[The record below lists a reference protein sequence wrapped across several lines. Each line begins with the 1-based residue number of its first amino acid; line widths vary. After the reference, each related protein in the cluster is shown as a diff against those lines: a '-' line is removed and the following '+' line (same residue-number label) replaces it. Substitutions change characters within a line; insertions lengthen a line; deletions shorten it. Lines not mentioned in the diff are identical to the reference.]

1 MNDTKNN
8 NTTNARRNFLQH
20 SVAGLAGGVA
30 AAAAGGFVK
39 PQEAYAQ
46 AARDSLLRKVLNR
59 GHLIVGTGSTTPPW
73 HYEDEN
79 GVLTGMDVDMGRIL
93 ALGLFQDADKIEFV
107 RQAPDA
113 RIPNI
118 ITNKVDVVIQFM
130 TVSPERAQV
139 VAFSRP
145 YWLEG
150 ISMLTRKDGRFKT
163 YEELAAGGSDVR
175 VSILQNVYAEQFV
188 HNALPQAQVLML
200 DQQAN
205 VIQALAAGRADAAM
219 IGLSQVGWAVSNNP
233 DRYLASGYSDRPQ
246 YFSAAVRQDDPDWL
260 HFIDTVFNIAM
271 FGHEYK
277 KYAEP
282 YKKYFGEYPP
292 VPQAGMPSF

>member
-1 MNDTKNN
+1 MNE
-8 NTTNARRNFLQH
+8 TTTQRRNFLR
-20 SVAGLAGGVA
+20 SGAAGLAGGAVA
-30 AAAAGGFVK
+30 IAAGGLAD
-39 PQEAYAQ
+39 PRAAYAQ
-46 AARDSLLRKVLNR
+46 SADGSLLRKVIDR

-79 GVLTGMDVDMGRIL
+79 GKLTGMDTDMGRIL
-93 ALGLFQDADKIEFV
+93 ALGLFQDAEKIEFV

-118 ITNKVDVVIQFM
+118 VTGKVDVVIQFM

-150 ISMLTRKDGRFKT
+150 ISMLTSKDGRFKS
-163 YEELAAGGSDVR
+163 YDDLRKGGSEAR

-188 HNALPQAQVLML
+188 HAALPEAQVLML

-205 VIQALAAGRADAAM
+205 VIQALAAGRSDAAM
-219 IGLSQVGWAVSNNP
+219 IGLSQVQWAVRNNP
-233 DRYLASGYSDRPQ
+233 DRYVASGYSDRPQ
-246 YFSAAVRQDDPDWL
+246 YFSAAVRQGDPDWL
-260 HFIDTVFNIAM
+260 HFIDTVLNVAM
-271 FGHEYK
+271 FGHEYA

-292 VPQAGMPSF
+292 VPKAGMPAF